1 MVDYARLFSR
11 NLPRAVAMP
20 EGADAAVKYVF
31 SITNAVPDAIDAAA
45 YLAAIRSGLERDGG
59 GAALAG
65 YPPPG
70 GHYGL
75 RELIAG
81 RLADQ
86 RGFHA
91 APDDV
96 YITDGAGGAIA
107 IILEAF
113 INPGDPVLVEE
124 FTYLGSLRMM
134 LERGAEPI
142 HVPGDADGMLPDAA
156 ADILQS
162 LDAAGRRAKF
172 IWTIPVYQ
180 NPQGYTMPES
190 RRRALLEVAQRY
202 GVPVLENESYADF
215 RIDGAPLP
223 PAMAGMAD
231 DAGLGDAV
239 LYVSSYTKLLGC
251 GLRVGFGVLP
261 PAVKSALPQANAQVL
276 PRRSASHLATMLVY
290 EYLNEHAVEHIET
303 VRRAL
308 QARRD
313 AMLAALSANFPSF
326 CEWTHPHGGMMV
338 FVRLPERADTWAALP
353 DAVRRDVKYNPG
365 GVFRADR
372 QRSNYL
378 RLTYSHN
385 TPDEIGEGIARLAE
399 LFREKGF
406 FDG

>member
-1 MVDYARLFSR
+1 MVDYANLFSR

-20 EGADAAVKYVF
+20 AGADASVKYVF
-31 SITNAVPDAIDAAA
+31 SITNAVPDALDAAA
-45 YLAAIRSGLERDGG
+45 YLAAIRAGLERDGG

-65 YPPPG
+65 YPPAG
-70 GHYGL
+70 GHLGL
-75 RELIAG
+75 RELIAR
-81 RLADQ
+81 RLSDN
-86 RGFHA
+86 RGFA
-91 APDDV
+91 ANPDDV
-96 YITDGAGGAIA
+96 FIADGAGGAIA

-162 LDAAGRRAKF
+162 LAAAGRRAKF

-180 NPQGYTMPES
+180 NPQGYTMSEP
-190 RRRALLEVAQRY
+190 RRRALLEAAQRY
-202 GVPVLENESYADF
+202 GVPILENESYADF
-215 RIDGAPLP
+215 RIDGDGLP
-223 PAMAGMAD
+223 PALAGMD
-231 DAGLGDAV
+231 GGEDV
-239 LYVSSYTKLLGC
+239 LYVSSFTKLLGC
-251 GLRVGFGVLP
+251 GLRVGFGALP
-261 PAVKSALPQANAQVL
+261 PAVKAALPRANAEVL
-276 PRRSASHLATMLVY
+276 PRRSASQLAALLVY
-290 EYLNEHAVEHIET
+290 EYLTAHEAEHIEA

-313 AMLAALSANFPSF
+313 AMLAALAANFPAG

-338 FVRLPERADTWAALP
+338 WVRLPADADTWAALP
-353 DAVRRDVKYNPG
+353 EAVRREVKYNPG

-372 QRSNYL
+372 GRNNYL

-385 TPDEIGEGIARLAE
+385 TPEEIGEGVGRLAE
-399 LFREKGF
+399 LFRERGF
-406 FDG
+406 FEG

>member
-1 MVDYARLFSR
+1 MVDYAKLFSR

-20 EGADAAVKYVF
+20 PGADASVKYVF
-31 SITNAVPDAIDAAA
+31 SITNAVPAAIDAAA
-45 YLAAIRSGLERDGG
+45 YLDAIRNGLERDGG

-70 GHYGL
+70 GHQGL
-75 RELIAG
+75 RELIAR
-81 RLADQ
+81 RLADN

-96 YITDGAGGAIA
+96 FITDGAGGAIA

-142 HVPGDADGMLPDAA
+142 HVPGDADGMRPDAA

-162 LDAAGRRAKF
+162 LAAAGRRAKF
-172 IWTIPVYQ
+172 IWTIPVFQ
-180 NPQGYTMPES
+180 NPQGYTMPET
-190 RRRALLEVAQRY
+190 RRRALLDVAQTY
-202 GVPVLENESYADF
+202 GVPILENESYADF
-215 RIDGAPLP
+215 RIDGDPLP
-223 PAMAGMAD
+223 PALAGMD
-231 DAGLGDAV
+231 GGDAV
-239 LYVSSYTKLLGC
+239 LYVSSFTKLLGC

-261 PAVKSALPQANAQVL
+261 PAVKAALPQANAAVL

-290 EYLNEHAVEHIET
+290 EYLNEHAAAHIES

-308 QARRD
+308 QIRRD
-313 AMLAALSANFPSF
+313 AMLDALSANFPPC

-338 FVRLPERADTWAALP
+338 FVRLPEQADTWAALP
-353 DAVRRDVKYNPG
+353 DAVQRNVKYNPG

-385 TPDEIGEGIARLAE
+385 TPDEIGEGVARLAE

>member
-20 EGADAAVKYVF
+20 EGADAAVQYVF

-45 YLAAIRSGLERDGG
+45 YLDAIRSGLERDGG

-70 GHYGL
+70 GHQGL
-75 RELIAG
+75 RELIAR
-81 RLADQ
+81 RLAEQ
-86 RGFHA
+86 REFHA
-91 APDDV
+91 SADDIF
-96 YITDGAGGAIA
+96 ITDGAGGAIA
-107 IILEAF
+107 VILEAF

-142 HVPGDADGMLPDAA
+142 HVPGDADGMRPDAA

-162 LDAAGRRAKF
+162 LAAAGRRAKF

-180 NPQGYTMPES
+180 NPQGYTMPAA
-190 RRRALLEVAQRY
+190 RRRALLEVAQSY
-202 GVPVLENESYADF
+202 GVPILENESYADF
-215 RIDGAPLP
+215 RIDGDPLP
-223 PAMAGMAD
+223 PAMAGLSDGSA
-231 DAGLGDAV
+231 DAV
-239 LYVSSYTKLLGC
+239 LYVSSFTKLLGC

-261 PAVKSALPQANAQVL
+261 PAVKAALPSANAQVL
-276 PRRSASHLATMLVY
+276 PRRSASQLATMLVY
-290 EYLNEHAVEHIET
+290 EYLNQHAAEHIES

-308 QARRD
+308 QGRRD
-313 AMLAALSANFPSF
+313 ALLAALAANFPSG

-338 FVRLPERADTWAALP
+338 FVRLPEGADTWAALP
-353 DAVRRDVKYNPG
+353 EAVQRDVKYNPG

-372 QRSNYL
+372 QRNNYL

-399 LFREKGF
+399 LFRAKGF